1 MRVEVNL
8 TKYPPLI
15 AEKMHLNDPNCKATD
30 LNETFAVFDIPIDG
44 CGTHGDGSNPEYL
57 LFSNAVHWTPEA
69 SEGVLQT
76 RVKGYIAHISC
87 RYPTHGK
94 ASAHIKLKE
103 SGKIL
108 ILVYYLL
115 IKVLKPKQLTST
127 DITVV
132 SKARNDKGFS
142 YLHPLRPDASRS

>member
-15 AEKMHLNDPNCKATD
+15 AEKMHLNDPNCKATY

-103 SGKIL
+103 SGK
-108 ILVYYLL
+108 
-115 IKVLKPKQLTST
+115 
-127 DITVV
+127 
-132 SKARNDKGFS
+132 F
-142 YLHPLRPDASRS
+142 